1 LRKRK
6 RKSNWP
12 NTHKKDDKMYLTNLI
27 QKLEK
32 TGVCKDDLEEL
43 MLLAKSGVTQ
53 LQELPDNRIPADR
66 KVLKIIFCGD
76 SAIYKLS
83 EPL

>member
-1 LRKRK
+1 L
-6 RKSNWP
+6 P
-12 NTHKKDDKMYLTNLI
+12 NTSKKDDKMYLTNLI

-43 MLLAKSGVTQ
+43 MLLSKSGVTQ
-53 LQELPDNRIPADR
+53 LQKLPDNRIPANR
-66 KVLKIIFCGD
+66 RVLKIIFCGD